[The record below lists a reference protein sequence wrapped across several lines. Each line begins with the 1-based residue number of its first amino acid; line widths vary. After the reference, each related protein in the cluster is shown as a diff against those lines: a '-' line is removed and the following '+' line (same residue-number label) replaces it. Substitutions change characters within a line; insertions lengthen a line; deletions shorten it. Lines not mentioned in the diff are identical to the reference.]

1 MDGETETQEDA
12 NTEKELCMLFLA
24 DTLEWA
30 LGLSQRS
37 RSKTSFS
44 TAL

>member
-1 MDGETETQEDA
+1 MDGETETQEEA
-12 NTEKELCMLFLA
+12 NTEKELYMLFLV

-30 LGLSQRS
+30 SGLSQRS